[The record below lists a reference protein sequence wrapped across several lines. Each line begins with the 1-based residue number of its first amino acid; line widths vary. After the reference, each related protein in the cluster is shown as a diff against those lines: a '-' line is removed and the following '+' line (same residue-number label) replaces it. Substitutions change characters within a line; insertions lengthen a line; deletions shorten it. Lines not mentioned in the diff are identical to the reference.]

1 MDQANAF
8 TKRLWNDPPWQMLAR
23 WRGEGMRSYV
33 IVTAVPI
40 AILALRLALSP
51 FIGDSLVLSSFIPG
65 MLIAAFV
72 GGQKP
77 VVLAAAM
84 SILAAIFLHWLEDAP
99 YPELVELIV
108 FGLAMLLIACLGE
121 VLEAGRRAMDKIK
134 AAVKARD
141 AHLRSILDT
150 VPDATVVSAANGTIV
165 SFNAA
170 AVRQFGYAEE
180 EVIGENLRILMPEP
194 YRHEHDGYMQRYMRT
209 GEKRIIGID
218 RVIVGRRKD
227 GSTFPMKLA
236 VGEMRSGGERFF
248 TGFIRDLTE
257 REESAARL
265 EQIQAELAR
274 LARLKEMGEMA
285 TTLAHEL
292 NQPLSAIANYA
303 HGCTRLLRDMD
314 ASMAIRMRDALEEV
328 ASQSLRAGQII
339 KHLREFVTKGE
350 KERAPED
357 IRKLVE
363 EAGALA
369 LVGSRENNVRT
380 VFEYLPGADMVM
392 VDRIQVQQVL
402 INLMRNAVEAMR
414 EVEHR
419 ELIVRTMP
427 AGAGE
432 IAVTVRDTGGGI
444 PEEVTGELFKPFFTT
459 KPSGMGVGLSISKR
473 IVEAHGGEMTFSKNE
488 AGGVTFRFTLPTYV
502 ERIDGND

>member
-1 MDQANAF
+1 MHSQSVDWRV
-8 TKRLWNDPPWQMLAR
+8 RLEQMLAR
-23 WRGEGMRSYV
+23 WRGERIAAYI
-33 IVTAVPI
+33 IVTAVPL
-40 AILALRLALSP
+40 AILGLRLALSSV
-51 FIGDSLVLSSFIPG
+51 IGDSLVLSSFIPG
-65 MLIAAFV
+65 MLIV
-72 GGQKP
+72 VIIGGLKP
-77 VVLAAAM
+77 VALAAGTSICAAM
-84 SILAAIFLHWLEDAP
+84 FVHWLEDVA
-99 YPELVELIV
+99 YPGLVELVV
-108 FGLAMLLIACLGE
+108 FGLAVLLIACLGE
-121 VLEAGRRAMDKIK
+121 VLEAGRRSIDKTEAI
-134 AAVKARD
+134 VKARD

-150 VPDATVVSAANGTIV
+150 VPDATVVSAADGTIV

-180 EVIGENLRILMPEP
+180 EVTGENLRILMPEP

-209 GEKRIIGID
+209 EEKRIIGID

-274 LARLKEMGEMA
+274 LARLKEIDEMA
-285 TTLAHEL
+285 STLAHEL

-303 HGCTRLLRDMD
+303 HGCRRLLRDMD
-314 ASMAIRMRDALEEV
+314 ATVATRMRGALEEV

-350 KERAPED
+350 TDKTPED

-369 LVGSRENNVRT
+369 LVGSRENGVRT
-380 VFEYLPGADMVM
+380 VFEYLPGAEMVM

-402 INLMRNAVEAMR
+402 INLMRNAIEAMR
-414 EVEHR
+414 HVERR

-432 IAVTVRDTGGGI
+432 IAVTVKDTGVGI
-444 PEEVTGELFKPFFTT
+444 PEEISRELFKPFVTT
-459 KPSGMGVGLSISKR
+459 KRSGMGIGLSISKR
-473 IVEAHGGEMTFSKNE
+473 IVEAHGGELTFSQNA
-488 AGGVTFRFTLPTYV
+488 AGGVTFRFTLPAYV
-502 ERIDGND
+502 QRIDGND